1 MKKRKRTPRKKK
13 HQSVADKSPKDAR
26 NAPSR
31 FEEISAELKNA
42 GWGKDKLTQE
52 IEAAF
57 CNIGVS
63 FINLKPYF
71 ELLQKADE
79 IFADACELMSW
90 KKLDSFITHSLFCR
104 ARGCFFGAVRL
115 SCSGQLTETWI
126 LLRALIENSL
136 YGFYIFGNLERAEIW
151 VNRHK
156 SEDSRNNCRDTFAV
170 GKIFRELGERSAGIA
185 QEAHDFYN
193 RSIDWGGHPNER
205 SLFPNIELRQGDSG
219 YALRFVNPEPGLIR
233 ATIIATIISA
243 SLTFRI
249 FALLFPKVFEHPNLN
264 IKTQNLKQQSVPL
277 MGALVNHLRQ
287 LEKSYYPR

>member
-1 MKKRKRTPRKKK
+1 MKKRKRPLRKKK
-13 HQSVADKSPKDAR
+13 TQSVAKKAPTDNR
-26 NAPSR
+26 QAPST
-31 FEEISAELKNA
+31 FEEISKDLKTA
-42 GWGKDKLTQE
+42 GWGKDKLTYE

-79 IFADACELMSW
+79 VFVDACELMTW
-90 KKLDSFITHSLFCR
+90 KTLDGFITHSLFCR

-115 SCSGQLTETWI
+115 SCSGQLTETWV

-136 YGFYIFGNLERAEIW
+136 YGFYILGNPKRAEIW
-151 VNRHK
+151 TNRHEN
-156 SEDSRNNCRDTFAV
+156 EDSRNDCRNTFAI
-170 GKIFRELGERSAGIA
+170 GKIFSELRDRSTAIA
-185 QEAHDFYN
+185 QESQDFYN
-193 RSIDWGGHPNER
+193 KSIDWGGHPNER
-205 SLFPNIELRQGDSG
+205 SLFPNIVLKQDDSG

-249 FALLFPKVFEHPNLN
+249 FALVFPRVFEQPNLN
-264 IKTQNLKQQSVPL
+264 VKAQNLKRQSEPL

-287 LEKSYYPR
+287 LGESEYPR